1 MERGLRL
8 NHWLAASP
16 NIILVAQKSDASSD

>member
-8 NHWLAASP
+8 NQWLAASP